1 MKAVLCEK
9 LGPPED
15 LVVREIDP
23 VPLHAKQVQIRVAAC
38 SINFP
43 DILMIAGQYQERP
56 ELPFVPGGEVS
67 GTVVAVGGEVEGV
80 AVGDDVMAVT
90 YRGGLAE
97 LVNADRASVHQIPP
111 GMSKVTAAG
120 FSGVYCTSYHALR
133 QRAQLQAGENLV
145 VLGAAGGVGLAA
157 VQIGAAM
164 GACVIAVVSNGEKA
178 RVALEGGAHHA
189 INFSSADLREE
200 IYRLTG
206 NHGADVI
213 CDPVGGDLFDTVSRC
228 IAWNGRILVV
238 GFAAGRI
245 PRYPVNLALLKGS
258 SVVGVFYG
266 RFEKE
271 QPEDAE
277 RNMRELLDLYSAG
290 SLRPYVSQTFPL
302 EQAGEAM
309 NRVKERTA
317 TGKIVVAINAQQQR
331 P

>member
-1 MKAVLCEK
+1 MRAVLCEE
-9 LGPPED
+9 LGSPDD
-15 LVVREIDP
+15 LVVRDIEP
-23 VPLHAKQVQIRVAAC
+23 AHLHANQVQIRVAAC

-67 GTVVAVGGEVEGV
+67 GTVTAVGREVDDV
-80 AVGDDVMAVT
+80 AVGDEVMAVT
-90 YRGGLAE
+90 YSGGLAE
-97 LVNADRASVHQIPP
+97 LINANRASVHPIPA
-111 GMSKVTAAG
+111 GMSKVAAAG
-120 FSGVYCTSYHALR
+120 FTGVYCTSYHALR

-164 GACVIAVVSNGEKA
+164 GACVIAAVSSAEKA

-189 INFSSADLREE
+189 INYSSSNLREE
-200 IYRLTG
+200 IYGLTEDR
-206 NHGADVI
+206 GADVI

-228 IAWNGRILVV
+228 VAWNGRILVV

-245 PRYPVNLALLKGS
+245 PRYPVNLALLKGA

-271 QPEDAE
+271 QPDDAA

-290 SLRPYVSQTFPL
+290 QLRPYVSQTFPL

-309 NRVKERTA
+309 NRLRERAA
-317 TGKIVVAINAQQQR
+317 TGKVVVTMDANEGLA
-331 P
+331 

>member
-1 MKAVLCEK
+1 MKAVVCEK

-15 LVVREIDP
+15 LVVRDVEP
-23 VPLHAKQVQIRVAAC
+23 APLRAAQVQIRVAAC

-56 ELPFVPGGEVS
+56 ELPFIPGGEVS
-67 GTVVAVGGEVEGV
+67 GTVSALGSGV
-80 AVGDDVMAVT
+80 DGLAPGDGVMAVT

-97 LVNADRASVHQIPP
+97 MVNADSASVHRIPA
-111 GMSKVTAAG
+111 GMSRTAAAG

-133 QRAQLQAGENLV
+133 QRGQLQAGENLV

-164 GACVIAVVSNGEKA
+164 GARVIAAVSSDEKA
-178 RVALEGGAHHA
+178 QVALDGGARHA
-189 INFSSADLREE
+189 INHSSADLRGE

-206 NHGADVI
+206 GRGADVI
-213 CDPVGGDLFDTVSRC
+213 CDPVGGDLFDTAARC
-228 IAWNGRILVV
+228 VAWNGRILVV

-245 PRYPVNLALLKGS
+245 PRYPVNLALLKGA

-271 QPEDAE
+271 QPEDAA
-277 RNMRELLDLYSAG
+277 RNMCELIDLYSAG
-290 SLRPYVSQTFPL
+290 KLRPYVSQTFPL
-302 EQAGEAM
+302 KETAEAM
-309 NRVKERTA
+309 SRVKERKA
-317 TGKIVVAINAQQQR
+317 TGKVVVIVDPQQT
-331 P
+331 PA